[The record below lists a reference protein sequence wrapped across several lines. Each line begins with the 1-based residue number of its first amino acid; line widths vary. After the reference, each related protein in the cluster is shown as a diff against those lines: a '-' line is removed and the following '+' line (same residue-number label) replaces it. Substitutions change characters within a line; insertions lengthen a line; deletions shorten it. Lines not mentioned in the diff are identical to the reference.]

1 MGNHEKSTFATAI
14 PVLIS
19 LLFCTIL
26 AGSPGDKAFAGDAP
40 DAAQVTRESPA
51 TEPEYHTPLAGEPTT
66 QEAFGRTVNIERRN
80 RDNATAL
87 VLAATAFTPPLAED
101 RLLPF
106 GAIYLKHRW
115 DETRF
120 RGIFSILV
128 NEVDLSETYGK
139 WQLLGHL
146 DNNTVPFAQTE
157 IAGGQTVLR
166 TSIVFGTVNGRVGAG
181 LRIPVAPFQ
190 ADNDLRAQLFYQL
203 GYLYSGRTADSGPN
217 VVLPP
222 DTLVHG
228 PLLRIRYDALRRNLM
243 ELPHEGMAAGM
254 DAEFVRR
261 DSWSDANYGGATF
274 TRDETRDYFKLS
286 GYLNAVTGIPGLSE
300 KNRLLFNFYGG
311 FAPYGTLDR
320 FSSFRIGGGPLPSE
334 TDDLYRQVYPGAMFN
349 QFPVSEYLVGSAE
362 YRREL
367 LFFLYLHLRAT
378 YGWVNRQI
386 FTTRRLKLLENSG
399 EAYTAAIDSGFLW
412 NSQLSLEYS
421 YDTSILRNGQ
431 AGSTVTLIWSK
442 GF

>member
-1 MGNHEKSTFATAI
+1 MDNHKKSTIDTAL
-14 PVLIS
+14 PALIS
-19 LLFCTIL
+19 LLFCTLL
-26 AGSPGDKAFAGDAP
+26 AGSPGHKAFAGDTPVTAP
-40 DAAQVTRESPA
+40 VTRESPA
-51 TEPEYHTPLAGEPTT
+51 TEVEYHTPLAGEPTR
-66 QEAFGRTVNIERRN
+66 QELFGRTTDIERRN
-80 RDNATAL
+80 RDNASAL
-87 VLAATAFTPPLAED
+87 LLGATAFTPPLAED

-106 GAIYLKHRW
+106 GAIYWKHRW
-115 DETRF
+115 DATRF
-120 RGIFSILV
+120 RGIFSLLV
-128 NEVDLSETYGK
+128 NEVDLSETFGD

-146 DNNTVPFAQTE
+146 DNNTLPFAQTE

-181 LRIPVAPFQ
+181 LRLPVAPFQ
-190 ADNDLRAQLFYQL
+190 ADNDLRIQLFYQG
-203 GYLYSGRTADSGPN
+203 GYLYSARTSDSGPN

-228 PLLRIRYDALRRNLM
+228 PLLRVRYDGLRRNLM
-243 ELPHEGMAAGM
+243 ELPHLGVAAGM
-254 DAEFVRR
+254 DAEFARR

-286 GYLNAVTGIPGLSE
+286 GYLKAATGIPGLSE
-300 KNRLLFNFYGG
+300 RNRLLFNFYGG

-320 FSSFRIGGGPLPSE
+320 FSSFRIGGGLLPSE

-349 QFPVSEYLVGSAE
+349 QFPVAEYLIGSAE

-367 LFFLYLHLRAT
+367 LAFLYLHLRAT
-378 YGWVNRQI
+378 NGWVNRQI

-399 EAYTAAIDSGFLW
+399 EAFSAAITSAFFW
-412 NSQLSLEYS
+412 NSGLSLEYA
-421 YDTSILRNGQ
+421 YDTSVLRNGQ
-431 AGSTVTLIWSK
+431 AGSTITVVWAK